1 MKLLIVNN
9 LTVELPELNKALAGY
24 SYDVIDSSEI
34 DRSVFKK
41 YDKIILSGGHIFNVL
56 HPNKTFQNE
65 AKLITEFK
73 KPLLGICL
81 GFQLIC
87 KIYGARVK
95 QLKEYEYGLLKI
107 NKIKEDIVLRD
118 IPNSFYVF
126 ESHHNSVK
134 NIGKR
139 LIPLAVSK
147 QGIEIVRHVSKPI
160 WGTQFHPEH
169 FGKKSIGRKLINNF
183 IDFGKSPV

>member
-9 LTVELPELNKALAGY
+9 LTVELPELDKALANY
-24 SYDVIDSSEI
+24 SYDMVDSSEI
-34 DRSVFKK
+34 NKSGFKK

-56 HPNKTFQNE
+56 YPNKTFQNE
-65 AKLITEFK
+65 AKIIMEFK

-87 KIYGARVK
+87 KIYDAHVE

-107 NKIKEDIVLRD
+107 NKVQEDIVLQG

-134 NIGKR
+134 SVGKK

-183 IDFGKSPV
+183 IDFGK

>member
-1 MKLLIVNN
+1 M
-9 LTVELPELNKALAGY
+9 TVELPELDKALADY
-24 SYDVIDSSEI
+24 SYDLIDSREI
-34 DRSVFKK
+34 SKSIFDK

-56 HPNKTFQNE
+56 HPNLTFQNE
-65 AKLITEFK
+65 AKIIKGFK

-87 KIYGARVK
+87 IIYGAGIE
-95 QLKEYEYGLLKI
+95 QLKEYEYGMLKI
-107 NKIKEDIVLRD
+107 NKIQEDIVLQG
-118 IPNSFYVF
+118 IPDSFYVF
-126 ESHHNSVK
+126 ENHHNSVK
-134 NIGKR
+134 SVGKN

-147 QGIEIVRHVSKPI
+147 QGIEIVRHASKPI

-183 IDFGKSPV
+183 IDFSN

>member
-9 LTVELPELNKALAGY
+9 LTVELPELDKALANY
-24 SYDVIDSSEI
+24 SYDMIDSSEI
-34 DRSVFKK
+34 NKSGFKK

-56 HPNKTFQNE
+56 YPNKTFQNE
-65 AKLITEFK
+65 AKIIMEFK

-87 KIYGARVK
+87 KIYGARIE
-95 QLKEYEYGLLKI
+95 QLKKYEYGLLKI
-107 NKIKEDIVLRD
+107 NKIKDDILLQG
-118 IPNSFYVF
+118 IPDFFYVF

-134 NIGKR
+134 SIGKN
-139 LIPLAVSK
+139 LIPLAIS
-147 QGIEIVRHVSKPI
+147 QHGIEIVRHASKPI

-183 IDFGKSPV
+183 IDFS